1 MGVLYVEDLASRDAP
16 ESCVVIREGGG
27 EALTGESVGRAL
39 SRVKLT
45 SRVPTPWRKAEGNMA
60 RCVKASTSP
69 ALRGLRPLA
78 RMETTCT
85 GTGRSFGRPLLQIWQ
100 RPASGRA
107 HP

>member
-1 MGVLYVEDLASRDAP
+1 MKVLRVEDLASHDDP

-45 SRVPTPWRKAEGNMA
+45 SRVPTLWRKAEGNMV
-60 RCVKASTSP
+60 RCAKASTSP
-69 ALRGLRPLA
+69 ALRGLIPLA

-85 GTGRSFGRPLLQIWQ
+85 GTGRSFGWPLLKIWQ
-100 RPASGRA
+100 RLASGRA